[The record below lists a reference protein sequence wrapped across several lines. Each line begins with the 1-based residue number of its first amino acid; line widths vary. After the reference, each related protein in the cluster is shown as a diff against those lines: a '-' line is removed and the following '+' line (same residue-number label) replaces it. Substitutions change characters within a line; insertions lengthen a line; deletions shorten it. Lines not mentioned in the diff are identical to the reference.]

1 MCLAKALGLWLL
13 SPQHRA
19 SFDGAPAAAVES
31 AVRTL
36 GLGSSIA
43 EAELTHDEGRVVAPP
58 RGG

>member
-1 MCLAKALGLWLL
+1 MWLL